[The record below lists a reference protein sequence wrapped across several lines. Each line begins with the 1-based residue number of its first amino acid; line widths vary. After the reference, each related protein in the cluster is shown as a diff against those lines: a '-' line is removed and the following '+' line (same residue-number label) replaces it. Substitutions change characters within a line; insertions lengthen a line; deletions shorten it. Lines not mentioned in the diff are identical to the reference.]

1 MPAEGSGPTAMQST
15 EREHT
20 MFSCL
25 QVSARNASCIR
36 AMGDALGFP
45 RPKHNTSGFC
55 AENSLHELC
64 IISTSI
70 QRKKDTLGNRAVER
84 TRKLESNDGREDSAN
99 HSSCRSCSLSVVRTA
114 ERGGDVLFLCLL
126 IFRALTGV
134 NSEYENDARGESDI
148 GFWQQA
154 LASSGQNLTCVIEP
168 PIRSHQTN
176 TSNSLT

>member
-1 MPAEGSGPTAMQST
+1 MQST

-20 MFSCL
+20 IFSCL

-36 AMGDALGFP
+36 AMGDALGLP
-45 RPKHNTSGFC
+45 RPKHSTSGFR
-55 AENSLHELC
+55 AENSFHEVC

-70 QRKKDTLGNRAVER
+70 QREKDTLGNRAVER
-84 TRKLESNDGREDSAN
+84 RRELESNDGREASAN
-99 HSSCRSCSLSVVRTA
+99 HSSCRSWSLKVARTA

-134 NSEYENDARGESDI
+134 NSEYESDI

-154 LASSGQNLTCVIEP
+154 LVSSGQNLTCIIEP
-168 PIRSHQTN
+168 PIPSP
-176 TSNSLT
+176 SNKHK